1 MRQLIL
7 LILLV
12 LPSVGKAFVVSDL
25 SGRQVTFEQPPK
37 NIILSEGRMMYL
49 VMALQ
54 PQSPGHKI
62 RALADD
68 LAKADRDT
76 WQKLTELY
84 PSFVNKPIVASPSTG
99 QFDVEQAFS
108 LNADLVIFSLN
119 YRASLQQSETLN
131 RLDALSI
138 PYLFVDYRHD
148 LSNNLLPSMH
158 ILGQVLG
165 QQTQAQ
171 KFSNFV
177 QKQLN
182 IVEQRL
188 AENNHKQ
195 PLVLLER
202 AAGIN
207 GPVCC
212 RVFGQANFGA
222 FAETAGAENWGSRK
236 TSGVSVDL
244 NPETLLVEDF
254 DVVIATTGNWSH
266 KKQSIS
272 PPLGYSAQQS
282 QVDSGMQALV
292 QRTGWPQMPVVK
304 NKQVYVMW
312 HQFYNHPG
320 YFVAIQVMAKW
331 MQPSLFTD
339 LDPQQVWQEYH
350 QQFMPFKSSGI
361 FWSQLP

>member
-1 MRQLIL
+1 MRLLIL
-7 LILLV
+7 LIFLV
-12 LPSVGKAFVVSDL
+12 LPSVGRAVVVSDL
-25 SGRQVTFEQPPK
+25 SGRQVIFDQPPK

-54 PQSPGHKI
+54 PQNPGHSI
-62 RALADD
+62 RAMADD
-68 LAKADRDT
+68 LAKADQDT

-84 PSFVNKPIVASPSTG
+84 PSFLNKPTVASPSTG

-119 YRASLQQSETLN
+119 YQESLQQSETLN

-138 PYLFVDYRHD
+138 PYLFIDYRHD
-148 LSNNLLPSMH
+148 LSRNLLPSMN
-158 ILGQVLG
+158 ILGKVLG
-165 QQTQAQ
+165 REAQAQ

-188 AENNHKQ
+188 AENKHQQ

-222 FAETAGAENWGSRK
+222 FAEMAGGKNWGSSK

-244 NPETLLVEDF
+244 NSETLLVEDF
-254 DVVIATTGNWSH
+254 DIIIATTGNWSH

-272 PPLGYSAQQS
+272 PPLGYSAEQTL
-282 QVDSGMQALV
+282 VDSGMKALV
-292 QRTGWPQMPVVK
+292 QRTGWSQMPVVK
-304 NKQVYVMW
+304 NKKVYVIW

-320 YFVAIQVMAKW
+320 YFVAIQMMAKW
-331 MQPSLFTD
+331 MHPSLFTD
-339 LDPQQVWQEYH
+339 LNPEQVWQEYH
-350 QQFMPFKSSGI
+350 QQFMPFQSSGI